1 MSSLEDVSP
10 QQRDQLALLSKNLS
24 DDPSTR
30 KEFLKLAKRINPG
43 LAVPE
48 IEIEERTNKVLE
60 TIQRENEDLRNSLK
74 DRERRE
80 DLDKKRQSLIKR
92 GLAGSDEDVA
102 DIEKVMLEKH
112 IPDHETGAQ
121 YWAWMKQ
128 AAVPTPTGYNPSAIS
143 KFNLSQYMKNP
154 TMSARE
160 EASKA
165 LQDLRSRQSP
175 IRI

>member
-30 KEFLKLAKRINPG
+30 KEFLKLAKRINPD
-43 LAVPE
+43 LVVPE

-80 DLDKKRQSLIKR
+80 DLD
-92 GLAGSDEDVA
+92 
-102 DIEKVMLEKH
+102 
-112 IPDHETGAQ
+112 
-121 YWAWMKQ
+121 
-128 AAVPTPTGYNPSAIS
+128 
-143 KFNLSQYMKNP
+143 
-154 TMSARE
+154 
-160 EASKA
+160 
-165 LQDLRSRQSP
+165 
-175 IRI
+175 

>member
-30 KEFLKLAKRINPG
+30 KEFLKLAKRINPD
-43 LAVPE
+43 LVVPE

-80 DLDKKRQSLIKR
+80 DLDKK
-92 GLAGSDEDVA
+92 
-102 DIEKVMLEKH
+102 
-112 IPDHETGAQ
+112 
-121 YWAWMKQ
+121 
-128 AAVPTPTGYNPSAIS
+128 PS
-143 KFNLSQYMKNP
+143 
-154 TMSARE
+154 
-160 EASKA
+160 
-165 LQDLRSRQSP
+165 
-175 IRI
+175 

>member
-1 MSSLEDVSP
+1 MSSLEDVSI

-30 KEFLKLAKRINPG
+30 KDFLRLAKRINPD
-43 LAVPE
+43 LVVPE
-48 IEIEERTNKVLE
+48 LEIEDRTNKVLE
-60 TIQRENEDLRNSLK
+60 TIQKENEELRNSLK

-80 DLDKKRQSLIKR
+80 DLDKKRQSLIKN
-92 GLAGSDEDVA
+92 GLASNDEDVA
-102 DIEKVMLEKH
+102 AIEKVMLEKH

-121 YWAWMKQ
+121 YWNWMKQ
-128 AAVPTPTGYNPSAIS
+128 AAVPTPTGYNPSAIAKFDLS
-143 KFNLSQYMKNP
+143 KYMKNP
-154 TMSARE
+154 TMGARE

-165 LQDLRSRQSP
+165 LQDLRSMRSP